1 MVFWIRIQVLR
12 LRMGGGRQ
20 LLLLLYLALSSLT
33 HLSGRGPVAVSVWVL
48 YLALSSLTHLS
59 GPLAVTVWVLYLALS
74 SLTHLSGPVA
84 VTVAARGLSSIR
96 AISPK

>member
-20 LLLLLYLALSSLT
+20 LLLL
-33 HLSGRGPVAVSVWVL
+33 L